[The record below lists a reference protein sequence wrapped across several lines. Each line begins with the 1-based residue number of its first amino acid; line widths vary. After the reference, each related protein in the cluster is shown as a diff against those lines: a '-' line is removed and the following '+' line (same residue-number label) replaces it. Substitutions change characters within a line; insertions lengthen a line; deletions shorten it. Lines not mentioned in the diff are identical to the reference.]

1 MRIGKFF
8 VIVSAALL
16 LRPEVCSA
24 QTKAAAPDPTDAG
37 EVVVRAYPPHCHPG
51 NDDPQDQVDLSAAA
65 GRAEQQVI
73 KLDHVSGRY
82 ILTSDDYPTTA
93 PGVWQRDGTRLHEF
107 VFRVPKDGNP
117 LCIGTRTSK
126 TLGLAQLRQAI
137 DAKPYRRKILRF
149 TAWVATRQVNDV
161 RFWLVAGTNER
172 QKFFNIVAS
181 SGNWKEPVTGS
192 RSWFPVSL
200 TIGPLPCNADQIS
213 FGVTLDGRGDVWMY
227 QPKLEEVDRH
237 GLTGDEKGQL
247 DKAAAAMRSLDHGGT
262 CGLIG

>member
-126 TLGLAQLRQAI
+126 TLGLANC
-137 DAKPYRRKILRF
+137 AKPSMP
-149 TAWVATRQVNDV
+149 NP
-161 RFWLVAGTNER
+161 
-172 QKFFNIVAS
+172 IVA
-181 SGNWKEPVTGS
+181 KFCGS
-192 RSWFPVSL
+192 PRGSPH
-200 TIGPLPCNADQIS
+200 
-213 FGVTLDGRGDVWMY
+213 GR
-227 QPKLEEVDRH
+227 
-237 GLTGDEKGQL
+237 
-247 DKAAAAMRSLDHGGT
+247 
-262 CGLIG
+262 